1 MVCTYTHLHNDRAQK
16 YHYGKKKT
24 EKSNLQELASVTKVV
39 EKRIAWVI
47 HLQVSAC
54 LFVQALDACVRKWTR
69 T

>member
-1 MVCTYTHLHNDRAQK
+1 MAGHRNIIM
-16 YHYGKKKT
+16 GKKKRKRSKKT
-24 EKSNLQELASVTKVV
+24 EKSNLKELASVTKVV

-54 LFVQALDACVRKWTR
+54 LFAQALDACVRKWTR